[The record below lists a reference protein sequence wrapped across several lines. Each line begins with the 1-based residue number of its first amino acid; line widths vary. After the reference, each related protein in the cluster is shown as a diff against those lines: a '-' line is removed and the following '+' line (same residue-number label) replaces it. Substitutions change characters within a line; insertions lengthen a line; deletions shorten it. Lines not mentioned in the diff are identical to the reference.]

1 MSDTQ
6 FAVYMLPFLAGVVVG
21 VILCYITVTKIF
33 KGHRMQDELL
43 KSRRDLANAQRS
55 VDEFLKTSSDL
66 FAQLDVSYR
75 RYADFMHNASEKMST
90 VGNELFISL
99 DELKTEDDV
108 TEKQK
113 MEDSAYKEDLSNPTI
128 SINST
133 PVATANVK
141 EVIEKDTAKNK
152 ENLEKKNSEQI
163 IVRSKQ
169 PIKTELKDVDDKK

>member
-55 VDEFLKTSSDL
+55 IDEFLKTSSDL

-99 DELKTEDDV
+99 DELKTEDDF

-113 MEDSAYKEDLSNPTI
+113 SDDLADKEEKS
-128 SINST
+128 NST
-133 PVATANVK
+133 ITVNQIPVATANVK
-141 EVIEKDTAKNK
+141 DVIEKDAEKNK
-152 ENLEKKNSEQI
+152 ESLDAKNTEQI
-163 IVRSKQ
+163 IVRAKQ
-169 PIKTELKDVDDKK
+169 TIKTDTKDVSDKD